1 MLTRMERESDTGR
14 DLVLLGGGHAHVEV
28 LRRLALR
35 PVGGLR
41 VTVIARERMT
51 PYTGMLPALL
61 RGEVAWRDAH
71 IDLAE
76 LAARAGARLVIAEAR
91 SIDLASKRVA
101 ARGQPAIGFDLLS
114 LDIGGE
120 PAMPAEGE
128 VPDGVP
134 VRPLGR
140 LLARLDALATSLP
153 EGARVAIIGGGAGG
167 CELALALARCFA
179 GRWRLT
185 LIGDGAD
192 PVPEAPVGAR
202 RIVRGALAEAGV
214 ELVNAVR
221 VRGVAGRTL
230 VLSDE
235 TMLPADATLWTTGV
249 RGAAF
254 LARSGL
260 DCDAVGC
267 VRIDRSLRSISHPF
281 VYAAGDCAAPVWRRL
296 PKAGVYAVRAGPV
309 LADNLRRAAEGRQPL
324 RWRPQRAALVIV
336 GLGGGQS
343 VAWRGPL
350 VASGAWVTRWKAWL
364 DRRWMARYAPPPPA
378 GRDAAAADGEAPP
391 AAQKRGPLNSSTSTI
406 RSRNSP
412 SPLPAQPPSRGP
424 A

>member
-1 MLTRMERESDTGR
+1 MLPRMERESDTGR

-28 LRRLALR
+28 LRRFALR
-35 PVGGLR
+35 PVAGLR
-41 VTVIARERMT
+41 VTVVARERMT

-76 LAARAGARLVIAEAR
+76 LTARAGARLVIAEAR
-91 SIDLASKRVA
+91 SIDLAGKRIG
-101 ARGQPAIGFDLLS
+101 ARGQPPIGFDLLS

-120 PAMPAEGE
+120 PTMPAEGE

-140 LLARLDALATSLP
+140 LLARLDALASSLP
-153 EGARVAIIGGGAGG
+153 EGARVAIVGAGAGG

-185 LIGDGAD
+185 LIGDGAE
-192 PVPEAPVGAR
+192 PVPEGPARAR

-254 LARSGL
+254 LAHSGL
-260 DCDAVGC
+260 DCDALGC
-267 VRIDRSLRSISHPF
+267 VRIDRTLRSISHPF

-309 LADNLRRAAEGRQPL
+309 LADNLRRAAEGRRPL
-324 RWRPQRAALVIV
+324 RWRPQRSALVIV

-343 VAWRGPL
+343 VAWRGPAV
-350 VASGAWVTRWKAWL
+350 VAGAWVTRWKAWL
-364 DRRWMARYAPPPPA
+364 DRRWMARYARPPA
-378 GRDAAAADGEAPP
+378 PDGAAADGAAPP
-391 AAQKRGPLNSSTSTI
+391 ADQKRGPVSSSTSTMS
-406 RSRNSP
+406 SRNRP